1 MLSCPLE
8 VGVASASS
16 GNDSKV
22 TVPAGLG
29 AVAVCCDT
37 FGQCGASRLNPAGCS
52 VILSEHPGTSIMLQ
66 RKEIQSGLRW
76 RKLQVHYFLFPSLH
90 FRRREMVYFP
100 LKMCLVAQVA
110 AAVYSESLLTA
121 EK

>member
-1 MLSCPLE
+1 M
-8 VGVASASS
+8 ASASS
-16 GNDSKV
+16 GSDPKV
-22 TVPAGLG
+22 AVPAGLG

-37 FGQCGASRLNPAGCS
+37 FGQRGASSLSPAGCS
-52 VILSEHPGTSIMLQ
+52 VILSEHPGTSIILQ
-66 RKEIQSGLRW
+66 RKEIQSGLGW

-100 LKMCLVAQVA
+100 LEMCLVALVA
-110 AAVYSESLLTA
+110 AAVYFESLLTA